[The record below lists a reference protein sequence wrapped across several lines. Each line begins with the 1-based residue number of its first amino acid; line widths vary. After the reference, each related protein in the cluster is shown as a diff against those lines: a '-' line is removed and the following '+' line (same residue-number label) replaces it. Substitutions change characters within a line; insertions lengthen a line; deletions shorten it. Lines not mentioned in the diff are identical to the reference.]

1 MCDGPQISGRW
12 TSDLKWEECDIHQ
25 PTEDFIVKFS
35 QPYISYL
42 YEERAQK
49 KAPMILCSF
58 LQLYNK
64 RKPVNIS
71 LVYFARTDIT
81 V

>member
-1 MCDGPQISGRW
+1 MRRNAQNL
-12 TSDLKWEECDIHQ
+12 TNCDIHQ

-81 V
+81 LVAAF